1 MLPRL
6 KSILKTNVLFA
17 LLYRKGFCVFA
28 LREKSYL
35 LDFSYFFALTSKVL
49 VCNRDN

>member
-1 MLPRL
+1 MFYLPCC
-6 KSILKTNVLFA
+6 TV
-17 LLYRKGFCVFA
+17 KGSVFFA